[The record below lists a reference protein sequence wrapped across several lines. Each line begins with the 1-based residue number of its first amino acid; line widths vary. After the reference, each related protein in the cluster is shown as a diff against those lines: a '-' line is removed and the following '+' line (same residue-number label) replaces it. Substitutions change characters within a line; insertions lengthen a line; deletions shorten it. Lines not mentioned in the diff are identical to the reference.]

1 MNSGSLPM
9 RPRRPRPLSYEDLRR
24 FLFLVLGLGLAG
36 LVIHAVSKI
45 LILFTIVLFAAMVL
59 NPVVSW
65 LTKRGFKR
73 PIATLVVLLSLL
85 GGLVGV
91 GFLVV
96 PPLVEQVSELVA
108 GAPTYSENIEN
119 QLKAVLDRFPQL
131 KNVLP
136 AEYRG
141 AGLDRLGETLGK
153 QAGPQVLEW
162 LQNLGPNIGNRVLK
176 LTLSFVGGFF
186 SIVIALLLT
195 AFVLSNPRPLVTGFL
210 AAVPDRHRE
219 AAGRSIARIEN
230 QMVAW
235 MRATLINGVITGVS
249 TGLLLYFIGLPSAI
263 VFGVLSFLGEFVP
276 NLGPIVTSIP
286 ALFVAAGLGTTKFAL
301 TAAAILFVQQVES
314 NILVPFIMGKEME
327 LHPVTIVFFALAMGS
342 LFGVAGAVLA
352 VPLAAIVKV
361 LVDEFVFKPNA
372 VPMQE
377 IEARAQK
384 LVSDRQWPARQED

>member
-1 MNSGSLPM
+1 M
-9 RPRRPRPLSYEDLRR
+9 
-24 FLFLVLGLGLAG
+24 LGLGLAG